1 MRMERISDALPES
14 LTAAYA
20 QDGWARFLGIELDPR
35 DPAGR
40 LRLAYDTRLLN
51 ADGGVIH
58 GGILATLLLDA
69 ARIETASTWEPGMDL
84 TSIRPLDGQIVYL
97 RPAREGEVTASAQL
111 LRAGRTLAFAV
122 SEIRDAQGQ
131 LVAQGQWAFAHAG
144 GEVPETVPEAPQL
157 SQLWNGEAD
166 TGRMGGLLEA
176 NMKKRL
182 PGLSLRQM
190 GLGQCVIEVADIAD
204 MRDGSGALA
213 AGAQLLACD
222 NVGVF
227 AGFGLN
233 ARITRMSTAALKLSF
248 IAPPR
253 DEPLIVVGRSLGKSG
268 PLISNQSLVY
278 GRDSARLYAFGTV
291 TLAT

>member
-1 MRMERISDALPES
+1 MQMERTSAGLSE
-14 LTAAYA
+14 LLAATYA
-20 QDGWARFLGIELDPR
+20 QEGWVRFLGIELDPR
-35 DPAGR
+35 EPAQR

-69 ARIETASTWEPGMDL
+69 ARIETAAAWDPGADL
-84 TSIRPLDGQIVYL
+84 RSIRPLDGQIVYL
-97 RPAREGEVTASAQL
+97 RPAREGDVTASAQL
-111 LRAGRTLAFAV
+111 MRAGRTLAFIA
-122 SEIRDAQGQ
+122 SEVRDAQGQ
-131 LVAQGQWAFAHAG
+131 LVAQGQWVFAHAG
-144 GEVPETVPEAPQL
+144 GEAPEALPEAPDLAQV
-157 SQLWNGEAD
+157 WNGETD
-166 TGRMGGLLEA
+166 TGRMGALLEA

-190 GLGQCVIEVADIAD
+190 GPGRCVIEASDIPE
-204 MRDGSGALA
+204 MRDSGGALA

-248 IAPPR
+248 IAPPQ
-253 DEPLIVVGRSLGKSG
+253 DEPLIVVGRSLGKAG

-278 GRDSARLYAFGTV
+278 GRHSGRLYAFGTV

>member
-1 MRMERISDALPES
+1 MERISDALQES
-14 LTAAYA
+14 LAAAYA

-35 DPAGR
+35 DPARR

-69 ARIETASTWEPGMDL
+69 ARIETASAWDPGTDL

-144 GEVPETVPEAPQL
+144 GEAPEAVPEAPQL
-157 SQLWNGEAD
+157 CQLWNGEAD

-278 GRDSARLYAFGTV
+278 GKDSARLYAFGTV